1 MAYQGQP
8 IPSTTLPISQIKIS
22 DGKSVDVTVPAST
35 GVEAGEFCV
44 IDGFFGVSLQ
54 KVNKDENTNGTL
66 IALQTEQAEYITTQI
81 DTSKAFAIGSALYF
95 DSATKKLTDDSSVS
109 GAILVGRIT
118 SAKDKNNVIQF
129 VLYPQNVSTTNA
141 TSSITIDNSLTKS
154 GQAADSKKVGDELAK
169 KLNIPADGNGTS
181 GQLFKTNGD
190 GTTIWFTPE
199 KLDHIANATGQEDAH
214 TVLNSLLSALQE
226 KGFMKTE

>member
-8 IPSTTLPISQIKIS
+8 IPSTVLPISQIKVS
-22 DGKSVDVTVPAST
+22 DGKSVDVTVPAGT

-66 IALQTEQAEYITTQI
+66 ITLQTEQAEYITTQI
-81 DTSKAFAIGSALYF
+81 DTSKTCAIGSALYY

-129 VLYPQNVSTTNA
+129 VLYPQNVSTINA
-141 TSSITIDNSLTKS
+141 TSSITVDNSLSKS

-169 KLNIPADGNGTS
+169 KLNKPADGNGTS
-181 GQLFKTNGD
+181 GQLLKTNGD

-199 KLDHIANATGQEDAH
+199 KLDHIANATGENDAH

>member
-169 KLNIPADGNGTS
+169 KLNIPVIGVVENMSYFLCPGCNTKISFNEENGVIDFLAEMGLVLLGELPMTRV
-181 GQLFKTNGD
+181 
-190 GTTIWFTPE
+190 
-199 KLDHIANATGQEDAH
+199 IANLT
-214 TVLNSLLSALQE
+214 
-226 KGFMKTE
+226 K

>member
-81 DTSKAFAIGSALYF
+81 DTSKTFAIGSALYF

-129 VLYPQNVSTTNA
+129 VLYPQNVSTT
-141 TSSITIDNSLTKS
+141 SGTK
-154 GQAADSKKVGDELAK
+154 A
-169 KLNIPADGNGTS
+169 
-181 GQLFKTNGD
+181 
-190 GTTIWFTPE
+190 PE
-199 KLDHIANATGQEDAH
+199 QLDHIANATGESDAH
-214 TVLNSLLSALQE
+214 IVLNSLLGALQA
-226 KGFMKTE
+226 KGYMKTE

>member
-8 IPSTTLPISQIKIS
+8 IPSTVLPISQIKIS

-81 DTSKAFAIGSALYF
+81 DTSKTFAIGSALYF

-181 GQLFKTNGD
+181 GQLLKTNGD

>member
-181 GQLFKTNGD
+181 GQLLKTNGD

-199 KLDHIANATGQEDAH
+199 KLDHIANATGKEDAH

>member
-169 KLNIPADGNGTS
+169 KLNIPVDGNGTS
-181 GQLFKTNGD
+181 GQLLKTNGD

-199 KLDHIANATGQEDAH
+199 KLDHIANATGQENAH

>member
-8 IPSTTLPISQIKIS
+8 IPSTVLPISQIKVS
-22 DGKSVDVTVPAST
+22 DGKSVDVTVPAGT

-81 DTSKAFAIGSALYF
+81 DTSKTFAIGSALYY

-129 VLYPQNVSTTNA
+129 VLYPQNVSTINA
-141 TSSITIDNSLTKS
+141 TSSITVDNSLSKS

-169 KLNIPADGNGTS
+169 KLNKPADGNGTS
-181 GQLFKTNGD
+181 GQLLKTNGD

-199 KLDHIANATGQEDAH
+199 KLDHIANATGENDAH

>member
-118 SAKDKNNVIQF
+118 SAKDKNNVIHF

-181 GQLFKTNGD
+181 GQLLKTNGD

>member
-169 KLNIPADGNGTS
+169 KIKYSSRWKWYKWAIIKN
-181 GQLFKTNGD
+181 KR
-190 GTTIWFTPE
+190 
-199 KLDHIANATGQEDAH
+199 
-214 TVLNSLLSALQE
+214 
-226 KGFMKTE
+226 

>member
-169 KLNIPADGNGTS
+169 KLNIPVDGNGTS
-181 GQLFKTNGD
+181 GQLLKTNGD

>member
-81 DTSKAFAIGSALYF
+81 DTSKTFAIGAAIYF

-129 VLYPQNVSTTNA
+129 VLYPQNVSTT
-141 TSSITIDNSLTKS
+141 SGTK
-154 GQAADSKKVGDELAK
+154 A
-169 KLNIPADGNGTS
+169 
-181 GQLFKTNGD
+181 
-190 GTTIWFTPE
+190 PE
-199 KLDHIANATGQEDAH
+199 QLDHIANATGESDAH
-214 TVLNSLLSALQE
+214 TVLNSLLGALQA
-226 KGFMKTE
+226 KGYMKTE

>member
-154 GQAADSKKVGDELAK
+154 GQAADSRKVGDELAK
-169 KLNIPADGNGTS
+169 KLNIPADGNGTC
-181 GQLFKTNGD
+181 GQLLKTNGD

>member
-169 KLNIPADGNGTS
+169 KLNIPADG
-181 GQLFKTNGD
+181 KTNGD

>member
-22 DGKSVDVTVPAST
+22 DGKSVDVTVPANT

-81 DTSKAFAIGSALYF
+81 DTSKTFAIGSALYF

-181 GQLFKTNGD
+181 GQLLKTNGN

>member
-129 VLYPQNVSTTNA
+129 VLYPQ
-141 TSSITIDNSLTKS
+141 
-154 GQAADSKKVGDELAK
+154 GDELAK

-181 GQLFKTNGD
+181 GQLLKTNGD

>member
-181 GQLFKTNGD
+181 GQLLKTNGD

-199 KLDHIANATGQEDAH
+199 KLDPIANATGQEDAH

>member
-181 GQLFKTNGD
+181 GQLLKTSGD

>member
-181 GQLFKTNGD
+181 GQLLKTNGD

-199 KLDHIANATGQEDAH
+199 KLDHIANAIGQEDAH

>member
-81 DTSKAFAIGSALYF
+81 DISKAFAIGSALYF

-181 GQLFKTNGD
+181 GQLLKTNGD